1 MPSLFIINTEYYN
14 IIFNM
19 VMTRDTDID
28 DTRAQVIIS
37 FTEDV
42 LVTLGPLRPSLMSR
56 LKTERF
62 WVNLSLFLVSRFL
75 SMPSIRLSNQ
85 VIIAP
90 LLSLGWEEIT

>member
-75 SMPSIRLSNQ
+75 SMPSIRLSNH

>member
-56 LKTERF
+56 LKT
-62 WVNLSLFLVSRFL
+62 
-75 SMPSIRLSNQ
+75 
-85 VIIAP
+85 
-90 LLSLGWEEIT
+90 

>member
-19 VMTRDTDID
+19 VMTRDTDIG
-28 DTRAQVIIS
+28 DTEAQVIIS